1 MQITIVN
8 ATSSVCVCMYIIFN
22 NAINSCEVDC
32 SSACVNPM
40 RPNVDSGASPL
51 RAINYFD
58 KFSFSYFFSVSQ
70 SYSCQSINQPREKTD
85 LPMTPKYTQ
94 NAIILILLNS
104 HLYKV
109 GFPRDNVVPIQAYAI
124 RMTFTPSNNHTYIHI
139 HKHTHTHMSAHVIL
153 QFAWPFKKKK
163 KTKSYDLLSLHTQV
177 HARTYTNSSKSHII

>member
-70 SYSCQSINQPREKTD
+70 SYLCQSINQPREKTD
-85 LPMTPKYTQ
+85 LPRTPKYTQ

-124 RMTFTPSNNHTYIHI
+124 RMTFTPSNNHTYIH
-139 HKHTHTHMSAHVIL
+139 KHTHTHLSAHVIL